1 MPSDADSAV
10 RLAAALGWYWTLR
23 GAHQEAAV
31 RIGAALDVPG
41 DSPNVPRSICLA
53 MHVLN
58 AGAGGL
64 PAVDPEATLAELQ
77 RLRPQAESDEH
88 PVMALLD
95 TVVALLGDD
104 MDAGAAARAHALE
117 HPDPWVHAMVRFMGA
132 AMAEN
137 SGDQRGY
144 RDELD
149 AALTGFRQ
157 VGDRWGIAMCLT
169 QSAGLSLLDGD
180 RTGAIEA
187 YDEAGELMR
196 ELGASDDAGQTA
208 ARKAMVL
215 AAEGELEAARATLL
229 RAQEAAQR
237 SGSALSESLI
247 TLGLADVDRLR
258 GDLAAARSR
267 IEQALDRLDAPG
279 FMGPGQVR
287 AMLLLGLGNVEIAA
301 GELALART
309 HLGEAAVV
317 GRASTDM
324 PVAALVCVGFAS
336 LAWAEGDATLAAS
349 RLGAAEAV
357 RGGPDRS
364 HPDIRTL
371 DAALRAA
378 LGDDAHAAARAAGA
392 HLDREAALD
401 LGCPVPAQEE

>member
-1 MPSDADSAV
+1 M

-23 GAHQEAAV
+23 GAHLEAAV

-104 MDAGAAARAHALE
+104 MDAGAAARAHALD

-149 AALTGFRQ
+149 AALAGFRQ
-157 VGDRWGIAMCLT
+157 VGDRWGIAMCLA

-180 RTGAIEA
+180 RTGAIDA
-187 YDEAGELMR
+187 YDEAGSLMR

-215 AAEGELEAARATLL
+215 AAEGELDAARATLL

-258 GDLAAARSR
+258 GDLPAARSR
-267 IEQALDRLDAPG
+267 IEQALRPVGGSRLHG
-279 FMGPGQVR
+279 
-287 AMLLLGLGNVEIAA
+287 AA
-301 GELALART
+301 GRYAPCCCSVSATWRSPP
-309 HLGEAAVV
+309 
-317 GRASTDM
+317 AS
-324 PVAALVCVGFAS
+324 
-336 LAWAEGDATLAAS
+336 S
-349 RLGAAEAV
+349 RSRV
-357 RGGPDRS
+357 RIWPRRRWS
-364 HPDIRTL
+364 
-371 DAALRAA
+371 
-378 LGDDAHAAARAAGA
+378 AARAPTCPWRHWSASGSPRWRGRKATPRWLRPGWARRKRCGVAPTGA
-392 HLDREAALD
+392 TPTSAPSTRRSAQRWATTRTPPPAPRE
-401 LGCPVPAQEE
+401 PASTVRPR